1 MMGIGFLRVR
11 FTAIW
16 RRLALAAM
24 LAGALAACGP
34 NGTLMSEADEARIGA
49 ENHQKIIKEFGG
61 VYDDA
66 PQMTAY
72 VEQVMQRIAEAS
84 EKPEKTYT
92 ITVLD
97 SPVVNAFALP
107 GGYTYV
113 TRGLLA
119 LANDEAELAGVIGHE
134 IGHVTARHGARRQT
148 TAVGTMVIGAVLGGL
163 LESATGISRQVTSDL
178 VNLGGNA
185 LLAGYSRGQEYEA
198 DRLGVDTLARA
209 GYDATAG
216 ADFLGAMG
224 RYGALMLDNGGRGGV
239 DWFASHPN
247 TQDRVARARERA
259 KQSDLTVAP
268 LGRGRS
274 AHLAAIDGMVFGTD
288 VEQGRV
294 KGRQFAHAGLRLS
307 FAVPKGFRLVNAPD
321 KVTAAHENG
330 LQIIFNT
337 AKRLDGESARQYV
350 DDLAAETGNVIDRTA
365 LSIAG
370 RAAMLAVLRSNDHEM
385 RLLVIPHDSNRFLR
399 FAVHAPVSLG
409 GNAGLTMQNLRRTIS
424 FLSKGQA
431 AAIKPLRVR
440 VQNVRA
446 GDTIDGFIGRMQVND
461 RKKLLF
467 LALNGLSETDR
478 LVPGQKV
485 KIIAE

>member
-1 MMGIGFLRVR
+1 MGKGFLRVG
-11 FTAIW
+11 FPAIW

-24 LAGALAACGP
+24 LAGSLAACGP
-34 NGTLMSEADEARIGA
+34 NATLMSEADEARIGA
-49 ENHQKIIKEFGG
+49 ENHQKIIAEFGG
-61 VYDDA
+61 VYDDEPA
-66 PQMTAY
+66 LTAY
-72 VEQVMQRIAEAS
+72 VEQVMQRIAQAS
-84 EKPEKTYT
+84 EKPEKTYR
-92 ITVLD
+92 ITLLD

-163 LESATGISRQVTSDL
+163 LESATGINRQVTSDL

-209 GYDATAG
+209 GYDAMAG

-224 RYGALMLDNGGRGGV
+224 RYGTLMSDNGGRGGV

-259 KQSDLTVAP
+259 RLSQNPANTP
-268 LGRGRS
+268 LGRGRE
-274 AHLAAIDGMVFGTD
+274 AHLAAINGMVFGTD
-288 VEQGRV
+288 VEQGRI
-294 KGRQFAHAGLRLS
+294 KGRQYAHAGLRLS

-321 KVTAAHENG
+321 KVTAGHENG
-330 LQIIFNT
+330 VQIIFNT
-337 AKRLDGESARQYV
+337 DKRLDGESARQYV

-365 LSIAG
+365 LSIGG
-370 RAAMLAVLRSNDHEM
+370 RAAMLAILRSNDHEM
-385 RLLVIPHDSNRFLR
+385 RLLVIPHDSGRFLR
-399 FAVHAPVSLG
+399 FAVHAPVNLG

-440 VQNVRA
+440 VQTVRA
-446 GDTIDGFIGRMQVND
+446 GDTIDRFIGRMQVNQ
-461 RKKLLF
+461 RKKPLF

-478 LVPGQKV
+478 LAAGQKV

>member
-1 MMGIGFLRVR
+1 MGKGFLRVG
-11 FTAIW
+11 FPAIW

-24 LAGALAACGP
+24 LAGSLAACGP
-34 NGTLMSEADEARIGA
+34 NATLMSEADEARIGA
-49 ENHQKIIKEFGG
+49 ENHQKIIAEFGG
-61 VYDDA
+61 VYDDEPA
-66 PQMTAY
+66 LTAY
-72 VEQVMQRIAEAS
+72 VEQVMQRIAQAS
-84 EKPEKTYT
+84 EKPEKTYR
-92 ITVLD
+92 ITLLD

-163 LESATGISRQVTSDL
+163 LESATGINRQVTSDL

-209 GYDATAG
+209 GYDAMAG

-224 RYGALMLDNGGRGGV
+224 RYGTLMSDNGGRGGV

-247 TQDRVARARERA
+247 TKDRVARARERA
-259 KQSDLTVAP
+259 RLSQNPANTP
-268 LGRGRS
+268 LGRGRK
-274 AHLAAIDGMVFGTD
+274 AHLAAINGMVFGTD
-288 VEQGRV
+288 VEQGRI
-294 KGRQFAHAGLRLS
+294 KGRQYAHAGLRLS

-321 KVTAAHENG
+321 KVTAGHENG
-330 LQIIFNT
+330 VQIIFNT
-337 AKRLDGESARQYV
+337 DKRLDGESARQYV

-365 LSIAG
+365 LSIGG
-370 RAAMLAVLRSNDHEM
+370 RAAMLAILRSNDHEM
-385 RLLVIPHDSNRFLR
+385 RLLVIPHGSGRFLR
-399 FAVHAPVSLG
+399 FAVHAPVNLG

-440 VQNVRA
+440 VQTVRA
-446 GDTIDGFIGRMQVND
+446 GDTIDRFIGRMQVNQ
-461 RKKLLF
+461 RKKPLF

-478 LVPGQKV
+478 LAAGQKV